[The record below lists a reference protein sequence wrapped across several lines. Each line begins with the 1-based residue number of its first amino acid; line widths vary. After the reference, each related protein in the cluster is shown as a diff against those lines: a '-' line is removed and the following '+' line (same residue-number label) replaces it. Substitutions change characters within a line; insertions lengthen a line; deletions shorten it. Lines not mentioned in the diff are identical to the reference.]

1 MTQVLKGRRY
11 DFVIEADADEPEP
24 QEDELVQPKWACP
37 QCGERRM
44 DYLIPDHNAVR
55 CATCGTCYEL

>member
-1 MTQVLKGRRY
+1 MTRKLEGRRY
-11 DFVIEADADEPEP
+11 DFVIEANAEPEP

-44 DYLIPDHNAVR
+44 DYLILDDDTVR
-55 CATCGTCYEL
+55 CQSCGTAYEL